1 MHTFKKLKR
10 LGGTALLIAAAALGI
25 YLLFPLVELAATI
38 IVVLALLYGAFRYR
52 DTIKTKWANLKE
64 YIKNAR

>member
-10 LGGTALLIAAAALGI
+10 LGGTALLIAAAALAI